1 VVGVNRNPT
10 KGIPMRTLITTHF
23 VSLDGV
29 AEAPGGEPGYR
40 HSGWTLDVEADPAVY
55 ENKGREQEEATAML
69 MGGRS
74 YDAFSPVWP
83 TMDYFAGYNAMP
95 KYVVSSTV
103 SDPEW
108 NNTTV
113 LSSLDEVADLKAGE
127 GGPIFVHGSLRLTQG
142 LLAAGLVDEMRLL
155 VFPVILGSG
164 RTLFPTDAA
173 DKVKLTLAESTAYG
187 NGVQFQV
194 FRPAV

>member
-1 VVGVNRNPT
+1 
-10 KGIPMRTLITTHF
+10 MRTLFTTHF

-74 YDAFSPVWP
+74 YDAFAPVWP

-127 GGPIFVHGSLRLTQG
+127 GGPIVVHGSLLLTQG

-164 RTLFPTDAA
+164 RTLFPTDAT
-173 DKVKLTLAESTAYG
+173 DKVKLTLSETTAYG

-194 FRPAV
+194 FRPAA

>member
-1 VVGVNRNPT
+1 
-10 KGIPMRTLITTHF
+10 MRTLITTHF

-95 KYVVSSTV
+95 KYVVSSTLNEDALV
-103 SDPEW
+103 DNWGE
-108 NNTTV
+108 TTI
-113 LSSLDEVADLKAGE
+113 LRSLDEVAALKKTE
-127 GGPIFVHGSLRLTQG
+127 GGPIIVHGSATLNRNLSD
-142 LLAAGLVDEMRLL
+142 AGLIDRYNLL
-155 VFPVILGSG
+155 VFPVLLGAG
-164 RTLFPTDAA
+164 KRLFSAA
-173 DKVKLTLAESTAYG
+173 DVDKSLLKVVASESYPNGIQKLVYD
-187 NGVQFQV
+187 VV
-194 FRPAV
+194 R

>member
-1 VVGVNRNPT
+1 MVGVNRNPT

-127 GGPIFVHGSLRLTQG
+127 GGPIFVHGSLLLTQG

-173 DKVKLTLAESTAYG
+173 DKVKLTLADSTTYA
-187 NGVQFQV
+187 NGVQYQV
-194 FRPAV
+194 LRVQA

>member
-1 VVGVNRNPT
+1 MVGVNRNPT

-108 NNTTV
+108 NKTTV
-113 LSSLDEVADLKAGE
+113 LSSLDEVAELKAGE
-127 GGPIFVHGSLRLTQG
+127 GGPIFVHGSLQLTQG
-142 LLAAGLVDEMRLL
+142 LLAAGLVDEMRLM

-173 DKVKLTLAESTAYG
+173 DKVKLTLVESTAFA

>member
-1 VVGVNRNPT
+1 
-10 KGIPMRTLITTHF
+10 MRTLTTTHF

-95 KYVVSSTV
+95 KYVVSSTL

-113 LSSLDEVADLKAGE
+113 LSSLDEVGELKAGE
-127 GGPIFVHGSLRLTQG
+127 GGPIFVHGSLLLTQG
-142 LLAAGLVDEMRLL
+142 LLAAGLVDEMRLM

-164 RTLFPTDAA
+164 RRLFPKDAA
-173 DKVKLTLAESTAYG
+173 DKVKLTLAESTAFG

>member
-1 VVGVNRNPT
+1 MSDELSYPAPAVRGGGEPHPT
-10 KGIPMRTLITTHF
+10 KGTPMRTLFTTHF

-69 MGGRS
+69 MGARS
-74 YDAFSPVWP
+74 YEAFAPVWP

-95 KYVVSSTV
+95 KYVVSSTI
-103 SDPEW
+103 SHPEW

-113 LSSLDEVADLKAGE
+113 LSSLDEVAELKSAGC
-127 GGPIFVHGSLRLTQG
+127 GTIVVHGSLLLTHA
-142 LLAAGLVDEMRLL
+142 LLPPSL
-155 VFPVILGSG
+155 
-164 RTLFPTDAA
+164 A
-173 DKVKLTLAESTAYG
+173 DRIALSASA
-187 NGVQFQV
+187 
-194 FRPAV
+194 RSD

>member
-1 VVGVNRNPT
+1 
-10 KGIPMRTLITTHF
+10 MRTLITTHF

-29 AEAPGGEPGYR
+29 AEAPGGEPGYK
-40 HSGWTLDVEADPAVY
+40 HAGWTFDVEGDRGVY

-69 MGGRS
+69 IGGRS
-74 YDAFSPVWP
+74 YDAFAPVWP

-103 SDPEW
+103 TDPEW

-113 LSSLDEVADLKAGE
+113 LSSLDDVAELKAGE
-127 GGPIFVHGSLRLTQG
+127 GGPIFVHGSLLLTQA
-142 LLAAGLVDEMRLL
+142 LLAAGLVDEMRLM

-164 RTLFPTDAA
+164 RGPFPDDAE
-173 DKVKLTLAESTAYG
+173 DKVKLTLVEATTYA
-187 NGVQFQV
+187 NGVQYQV
-194 FRPAV
+194 LRTQR

>member
-1 VVGVNRNPT
+1 MVGVNRNPT

-108 NNTTV
+108 NKTTV

-127 GGPIFVHGSLRLTQG
+127 GGPIFVHGSLLLTQG

-173 DKVKLTLAESTAYG
+173 DKVKLTLVESTAFA